1 MQLPKQYNP
10 KESEPKWQRFWEKEK
25 IYKFNPKSK
34 AEVYSIDTPPPTV
47 SGKMHLGHAFSYSQ
61 QDFVVRFQRMLGKN
75 IFYPFGTDNNGLATE
90 RLIEKTKKISAK
102 KMDRKEFVEICL
114 DTLKKELVPE
124 YVSDMKNLAISCD
137 WDIFYTTIDS
147 HCQKISQRSF
157 IDLYKNNRVYKKKT
171 PIMICPLCS
180 TAIAQVEMEDV
191 QKSSTLNY
199 IKARLDSGEYL
210 IYATTRPELIP
221 GCVGMSINKDGTYV
235 KAKKDDEIWII
246 SKEALEKFKD
256 EWSLTFKEELK
267 GKDLVGQTV
276 TIPLTKAKKQVTH
289 DQESKTEY
297 GTGIVYYC
305 TYGGA
310 ECVEWMQRHK
320 GIKPIH
326 IMGIDGK
333 YNSFAGKYQGM
344 DSLEAR
350 KQVLIDLEEDN
361 SLVKKE
367 QISHVVNVHE
377 RCGTDIEYVATE
389 QWFIKYLDLREQ
401 FLKDG
406 AKLNWYP
413 KHMKQRLDNWIKGL
427 KWDWCI
433 SRQRFFGVPFPVWYC
448 KKCNEVI
455 LPKEEDLPV
464 DPLKDKPKI
473 KECPKCKSNEFI
485 PEKDILDTWATSSLT
500 PRLAIELMPEN
511 IQKKL
516 YPMSLRPQAHDII
529 TFWLFNTLV
538 KSQLHYNVNPWED
551 VMISGHALDP
561 KGKKMSKSKGNVV
574 EPQKVIEQYSA
585 DCLRFWAAG
594 SKLGDDLPYM
604 EKDLIT
610 GKKFIT
616 KLWNA
621 SKFAIMHLED
631 YKGQKPKKIEVIDRW
646 ILSKLNHIIK
656 ESTQSFTKYEYSR
669 TKAEVENF
677 FWHEFC
683 DNYLEIIKDRLY
695 NPDQRGKEQ
704 RLSAQYGLYHTL
716 LAILKMMAPIMP
728 NITEEI
734 YQLYWSKHED
744 PKSIHISLW
753 PKQEKSE
760 EKAEKI
766 GNLAVYAIQKARQAK
781 SEQNLSLKSPLKNLI
796 IKGKI
801 SKEDFELAKQDII
814 SATKTGHIEY
824 EKLKEDSKIDEEVK
838 IEL

>member
-1 MQLPKQYNP
+1 MELPKRYEP
-10 KESEPKWQRFWEKEK
+10 KESEAKWQEFWEKEK
-25 IYKFNPKSK
+25 IYKFDPKSK
-34 AEVYSIDTPPPTV
+34 AKIYSVDTPPPTV

-61 QDFVVRFQRMLGKN
+61 QDFVVRFHRMLGEN
-75 IFYPFGTDNNGLATE
+75 VFYPFGTDNNGLATE
-90 RLIEKTKKISAK
+90 RLIEKMKKISAK
-102 KMDRKEFVEICL
+102 KMDRGEFVKICL
-114 DTLKKELVPE
+114 DTLKKELVPQ
-124 YVSDMKNLAISCD
+124 YIADMKSIGISCD

-157 IDLYKNNRVYKKKT
+157 IDLFNDNRVYKKKT

-191 QKSSTLNY
+191 ERNSTLNY
-199 IKARLDSGEYL
+199 IKAELDTGEYL

-235 KAKKDDEIWII
+235 KAKKDSEIWII
-246 SKEALEKFKD
+246 SKEALDKFKD
-256 EWSLTFKEELK
+256 EWGLVLKEEIS
-267 GKDLVGQTV
+267 GKELIGKSV

-289 DQESKTEY
+289 DQETKTEY

-310 ECVEWMQRHK
+310 ECVEWMERHK
-320 GIKPIH
+320 GVEPIH
-326 IMGIDGK
+326 IMDISGK
-333 YNSFAGKYQGM
+333 YNNLAGKYCGM
-344 DSLEAR
+344 SSLDAR

-367 QISHVVNVHE
+367 PISHVVNVHE

-389 QWFIKYLDLREQ
+389 QWFIKYLDLKEK

-413 KHMKQRLDNWIKGL
+413 PHMKQRLDNWIKGL

-448 KKCNEVI
+448 KECKEVI
-455 LPKEEDLPV
+455 LAKKEDLPV
-464 DPLKDKPKI
+464 DPLKDKPTI
-473 KECPKCKSNEFI
+473 KECPKCKSTKFI

-500 PRLAIELMPEN
+500 PRLAIELMPQE

-538 KSQLHYNVNPWED
+538 KSQLHYGVNPWKD

-561 KGKKMSKSKGNVV
+561 HGKKMSKSKGNVV
-574 EPQKVIEQYSA
+574 EPQAVIEQYSA

-594 SKLGDDLPYM
+594 SRLGDDLPYM
-604 EKDLIT
+604 EKDLVT
-610 GKKFIT
+610 GQKFIT

-621 SKFAIMHLED
+621 CKFAIMHLED
-631 YKGQKPKKIEVIDRW
+631 YKGEKPKKLEVMDKW
-646 ILSKLNHIIK
+646 ILSKLGRIIK
-656 ESTQSFTKYEYSR
+656 SSTDSFLKYEYSR
-669 TKAEVENF
+669 TKADVENF
-677 FWHEFC
+677 FWHELC
-683 DNYLEIIKDRLY
+683 DNYLEIVKDRLY
-695 NPDQRGKEQ
+695 NPDTRGKDE
-704 RLSAQYGLYHTL
+704 RLSAQYGLYNTL

-734 YQLYWSKHED
+734 YQLYFGKYEKI
-744 PKSIHISLW
+744 KSIHISSW
-753 PKQEKSE
+753 PKVRGAD

-766 GNLAVYAIQKARQAK
+766 GDLAVYAVQKARQAK
-781 SEQNLSLKSPLKNLI
+781 SEQNLSLKNPLKNLFV
-796 IKGKI
+796 KGKV
-801 SKEDFELAKQDII
+801 SKEDFESVKDDII
-814 SATKTGHIEY
+814 GATKAEKISY
-824 EKLKEDSKIDEEVK
+824 EKLKDDSKIDEEVVL
-838 IEL
+838 EL

>member
-1 MQLPKQYNP
+1 MELPKRYDP
-10 KESEPKWQRFWEKEK
+10 KESEPKWQKFWEKENIYQFNKDSQAK
-25 IYKFNPKSK
+25 IYS
-34 AEVYSIDTPPPTV
+34 VDTPPPTV

-75 IFYPFGTDNNGLATE
+75 VFYPFGTDNNGLATE
-90 RLIEKTKKISAK
+90 RLIEKMKKVSAK
-102 KMDRKEFVEICL
+102 KMDRGEFVKICL
-114 DTLKKELVPE
+114 DTLKKELVPK
-124 YVSDMKNLAISCD
+124 YISDMKSIGISCD
-137 WDIFYTTIDS
+137 WDIFYTTIDP

-157 IDLYKNNRVYKKKT
+157 IDLFKDKRVYKKKT
-171 PIMICPLCS
+171 PITICPLCS
-180 TAIAQVEMEDV
+180 TAIAQVEMEDT
-191 QKSSTLNY
+191 QKNSTLNY
-199 IKARLDSGEYL
+199 IKAKLETGEYL
-210 IYATTRPELIP
+210 IYATTRPELIY
-221 GCVGMSINKDGTYV
+221 GCVGVSINEDGTYI
-235 KAKKDDEIWII
+235 KAKKNNEIWII
-246 SKEALEKFKD
+246 SKEALETFKD
-256 EWSLTFKEELK
+256 EWGLVLKEEIK
-267 GKDLVGQTV
+267 GKELVGKEV
-276 TIPLTKAKKQVTH
+276 TLPITKAKIKVTH
-289 DQESKTEY
+289 DPESKTEY

-305 TYGGA
+305 TYGGF

-320 GIKPIH
+320 GVEPIH
-326 IMGIDGK
+326 IMDISGK
-333 YNSFAGKYQGM
+333 YNALSGKYEGM
-344 DSLEAR
+344 NSLEAR
-350 KQVLIDLEEDN
+350 KQVLIDLEEDS

-389 QWFIKYLDLREQ
+389 QWFIQYLDLKEK

-413 KHMKQRLDNWIKGL
+413 LHMKQRLDNWIKGL

-448 KKCNEVI
+448 KECGEVI

-473 KECPKCKSNEFI
+473 KECPKCKSTEFI

-500 PRLAIELMPEN
+500 PRLAIELMPKE
-511 IQKKL
+511 IQKNL

-538 KSQLHYNVNPWED
+538 KSQLHYKVNPWAD

-561 KGKKMSKSKGNVV
+561 HGKKMSKSKGNVV
-574 EPQKVIEQYSA
+574 EPQKTIEKYSA

-604 EKDLIT
+604 EKDLVT
-610 GKKFIT
+610 AQKFIT

-631 YKGQKPKKIEVIDRW
+631 YNGEKPKKLEVVDKW
-646 ILSKLNHIIK
+646 ILSKLGKIISTST
-656 ESTQSFTKYEYSR
+656 ESFKKYEYSR
-669 TKAEVENF
+669 TKADVENF

-683 DNYLEIIKDRLY
+683 DNYLEIVKDRLY
-695 NPDQRGKEQ
+695 NPDRRGKEQ
-704 RLSAQYGLYHTL
+704 RLSAQYGLYQTI

-728 NITEEI
+728 YITEEI
-734 YQLYWSKHED
+734 YQLYFSKHENI
-744 PKSIHISLW
+744 KSIHISKW
-753 PKQEKSE
+753 PTPEKPDKQEQ
-760 EKAEKI
+760 I
-766 GNLAVYAIQKARQAK
+766 GELAVYAVQKARQAK
-781 SEQNLSLKSPLKNLI
+781 SEQNLSLKSPLKNLFI
-796 IKGKI
+796 EGKI
-801 SKEDFELAKQDII
+801 SEDEFNLVKEDII
-814 SATKTGHIEY
+814 GATKTEKIEY
-824 EKLKEDSKIDEEVK
+824 KQLKKDSKIDFEVE